1 MQTIKE
7 MHFMSMKLNKTL
19 VAIAMALGM
28 TSMAHAV
35 DEGHGKVTFSG
46 SIVEAPCSIDPES
59 EDQTVKL
66 GQISQT
72 LLSGGGKSD
81 PEAFSINL
89 ENCAVTVNGV
99 KVTFDGIKSKDVP
112 DLLAIGEGTAKG
124 AAVGITRYDGT
135 PIKLGEATEALTLVS
150 GDNQLKFAAY
160 MQGTT
165 ASEGVTAGDFKSEA
179 RFTLTYN

>member
-1 MQTIKE
+1 M
-7 MHFMSMKLNKTL
+7 NKIL
-19 VAIAMALGM
+19 IATVIAFGSV
-28 TSMAHAV
+28 SMAHAK

-72 LLSGGGKSD
+72 LLSKGGKSD

-89 ENCAVTVNGV
+89 ENCAVTANGV
-99 KVTFDGIKSKDVP
+99 AVTFDGIKSDAVP
-112 DLLAIGEGTAKG
+112 GLLAIGEGTAKG

-135 PIKLGEATEALTLVS
+135 PIELGVAVDGLKLDS

-179 RFTLTYN
+179 RFTLKYN

>member
-1 MQTIKE
+1 

-19 VAIAMALGM
+19 VAITMTLGM
-28 TSMAHAV
+28 TSMAHAA

-46 SIVEAPCSIDPES
+46 SIVDAPCSIDPES

-72 LLSGGGKSD
+72 LLSDGRKSD

-89 ENCAVTVNGV
+89 ENCAVTDKGV
-99 KVTFDGIKSKDVP
+99 RVTFDGIKSNDETLK

-124 AAVGITRYDGT
+124 AAVGITYYDGR
-135 PIKLGEATEALTLVS
+135 PIKLGTTSDLLPLVN

-165 ASEGVTAGDFKSEA
+165 ASEGITAGDFKSEA
-179 RFTLTYN
+179 RFTLTYE

>member
-1 MQTIKE
+1 

-19 VAIAMALGM
+19 VAVAMTLGM
-28 TSMAHAV
+28 TSMAHAA

-46 SIVEAPCSIDPES
+46 SIVDAPCSIDPES

-72 LLSGGGKSD
+72 LLSDGGKSK

-89 ENCAVTVNGV
+89 ENCALTTKKTVE
-99 KVTFDGIKSKDVP
+99 VTFDGIKAKD
-112 DLLAIGEGTAKG
+112 DESLLAIGEGTARG
-124 AAVGITRYDGT
+124 AGVGITYYDGT
-135 PIKLGEATEALTLVS
+135 PVELGKATDPLPLFD

-160 MQGTT
+160 MQGTG
-165 ASEGVTAGDFKSEA
+165 ASGGVTPGDFKSQA
-179 RFTLTYN
+179 NFTLSYP